1 MCCFPCIM
9 WSSLQGNAVRARC
22 YSPHTLVL
30 NCRWVSPPFPT
41 KKKWIW
47 HLYRREGQL
56 SSFLFWESFLEKV
69 MGIILGPHFL
79 KCLYSPESQLP
90 LKCKCV
96 PLESK
101 SLWSSY
107 YLFNHKLPSKDCIAA
122 QDPSFK
128 KIVSEIPS
136 CA

>member
-1 MCCFPCIM
+1 
-9 WSSLQGNAVRARC
+9 
-22 YSPHTLVL
+22 
-30 NCRWVSPPFPT
+30 
-41 KKKWIW
+41 
-47 HLYRREGQL
+47 
-56 SSFLFWESFLEKV
+56 

-107 YLFNHKLPSKDCIAA
+107 YLVNHKLPSKDCIAA